1 MSTLFTKITI
11 EKIVEK
17 WINVNMAKNKH
28 IGFRTSDEIKELLQ
42 QLADK
47 GYRTISQ
54 QCEMI
59 IIEWLK
65 EQGHLKDKPKK

>member
-1 MSTLFTKITI
+1 
-11 EKIVEK
+11 
-17 WINVNMAKNKH
+17 MAKDKN
-28 IGFRTSDEIKELLQ
+28 IGFRTSDEIKEILQ
-42 QLADK
+42 QLADD

-65 EQGHLKDKPKK
+65 EHGHLKGKSKK